1 MSVAHNAQAVL
12 MARLVNHETFTRTAE
27 EEGRNDDV
35 LAGGNGCDEL
45 VPFVDSCWEIWV
57 SS

>member
-1 MSVAHNAQAVL
+1 
-12 MARLVNHETFTRTAE
+12 MARLVNHRAFTRTAE
-27 EEGRNDDV
+27 ELGRNDDV
-35 LAGGNGCDEL
+35 IAGGSDEP